1 MFCRGKCDECGLQ
14 LEIIMQNVMT
24 QKPEQVKKCV
34 FMHMI
39 DSDIRIE
46 NALIRIQAAIE
57 NSRNEKANTS
67 SIVAMGFVGMMHAV
81 NEDKTKFQNV
91 LKILSKEGQ
100 NGTNTVTYVGAGN
113 TGTGFQFT
121 GF

>member
-46 NALIRIQAAIE
+46 QALIRIQAGIA
-57 NSRNEKANTS
+57 SSKSEKANADHKMS
-67 SIVAMGFVGMMHAV
+67 SIVATGFVGMMHAV

-100 NGTNTVTYVGAGN
+100 NDTIPDRIC
-113 TGTGFQFT
+113 
-121 GF
+121 